1 MKRNTFHYEKG
12 KEGEGIARAFLVQQG
27 YTILSANWH
36 WHHYELDIVA
46 TYGDELVIVEVKTR
60 SENFLVD
67 PEEAIDKG
75 KIRRLVAAAD
85 AYARLYN
92 WEGPVRFDI
101 IFLIG
106 SAEHYQLEHLEDA
119 FYPPVR
125 YGK

>member
-1 MKRNTFHYEKG
+1 MPTSVEIGR
-12 KEGEGIARAFLVQQG
+12 EGERVARQFLEQKG
-27 YTILSANWH
+27 YLILEQNWH

-101 IFLIG
+101 G

>member
-1 MKRNTFHYEKG
+1 M
-12 KEGEGIARAFLVQQG
+12 
-27 YTILSANWH
+27 
-36 WHHYELDIVA
+36 
-46 TYGDELVIVEVKTR
+46 VIVEVKTR
-60 SENFLVD
+60 SENYLVD
-67 PEEAIDKG
+67 PEEAIDNG
-75 KIRRLVAAAD
+75 KIRRLVASAD

-106 SAEHYQLEHLEDA
+106 SAEHHYQLEHLEDA

>member
-1 MKRNTFHYEKG
+1 MKTNTFQQEKG
-12 KEGEGIARAFLVQQG
+12 KEGEEVARTFLVQQG
-27 YTILSANWH
+27 YTILRSNWH

-46 TYGDELVIVEVKTR
+46 AYGDELVIVEVKTR
-60 SENFLVD
+60 GDDYWVD
-67 PEEAIDKG
+67 PEEAVDLA

-92 WEGPVRFDI
+92 WEGPVRFDV

-106 SAEHYQLEHLEDA
+106 SAGHYQIEHLEDA

-125 YGK
+125 CGK

>member
-12 KEGEGIARAFLVQQG
+12 KEGEEIARAFLVQQG

-46 TYGDELVIVEVKTR
+46 AYGEELVIVEVKTR
-60 SENFLVD
+60 SDNYLVD

-101 IFLIG
+101 IF
-106 SAEHYQLEHLEDA
+106 
-119 FYPPVR
+119 
-125 YGK
+125 